1 MIFLKNFK
9 TKIVLWSFDRT
20 LKLKPM
26 GRNSKS
32 VNLLDFEKFNF
43 EISKLR
49 TIIVTSYDVT
59 YQNWV
64 YIMKADGCV
73 FSTIY
78 FLFWDSIVF
87 AIYREKSIFWI
98 IANFSYSRAWTTDMY
113 ISKDAEFYKEAKYI
127 KQNLFWFRFRDSSR
141 KNKILYCVE

>member
-1 MIFLKNFK
+1 MIFLKRFK
-9 TKIVLWSFDRT
+9 TKNFFWSFDRT

-49 TIIVTSYDVT
+49 SIIVTSYDVT
-59 YQNWV
+59 DQNWV

-73 FSTIY
+73 LGTSNFCFGILLFSRFIAKNQFFGSLPISVILGLELQTCTYQKMRNFTRKLNILNKIC
-78 FLFWDSIVF
+78 FDFDF
-87 AIYREKSIFWI
+87 AINRE
-98 IANFSYSRAWTTDMY
+98 
-113 ISKDAEFYKEAKYI
+113 
-127 KQNLFWFRFRDSSR
+127 

>member
-1 MIFLKNFK
+1 MIFLKSFK
-9 TKIVLWSFDRT
+9 TKNFFWSFDRT

-49 TIIVTSYDVT
+49 TIILTSYDVT
-59 YQNWV
+59 DQNWV

-78 FLFWDSIVF
+78 FLLWDSIVF
-87 AIYREKSIFWI
+87 AIYREKSIFGSLPI
-98 IANFSYSRAWTTDMY
+98 SVILGLELQTCTYQKMRNFT
-113 ISKDAEFYKEAKYI
+113 
-127 KQNLFWFRFRDSSR
+127 R
-141 KNKILYCVE
+141 KLNILNKICFDFDFAIYREKTKFFTV